1 MSSNKDEAT
10 AAFLAK
16 KVAAGEALTEAQK
29 AALEAAGGAEAVG
42 APEPEPEPT
51 LPQFQAYVSGLPKA
65 TTSEGGLADLQKVA
79 SGVVGFIAITDRT
92 TSECRGFGF
101 ATLESQDALDAL
113 VAALN
118 GKAGLGSDELT
129 VSVANK
135 VLAPRPKP
143 PPAVVVTTPRS
154 WPPPGRKK
162 RPPRAKKTP
171 PADASAEG
179 GDKNGDKKDGSFR
192 RRRGK
197 SAPKHPPTTS
207 KKGPPKEPKEPKAPT
222 PEA

>member
-143 PPAVVVTTPRS
+143 PP
-154 WPPPGRKK
+154 GRKK